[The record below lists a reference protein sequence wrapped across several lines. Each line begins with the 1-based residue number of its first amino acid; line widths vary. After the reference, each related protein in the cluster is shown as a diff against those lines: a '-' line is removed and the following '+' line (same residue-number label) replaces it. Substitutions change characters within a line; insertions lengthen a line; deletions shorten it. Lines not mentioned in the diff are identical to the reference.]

1 MGERKKKERE
11 KTAEQ
16 CNVFHGRHRRVCFIF
31 FFSFSSLFSFF
42 TPFSPRPPPFFSF
55 FFISFEIHAG
65 GNTNFDPS
73 PEGSRADAMSTE
85 ASNVSGIFCTT
96 VAPLLPRKRTEG
108 WRDRRWQ
115 RRIGGVG
122 DQAGV
127 HTVLVLM
134 NSFTRHSCHP

>member
-1 MGERKKKERE
+1 MKRRETGGGEREERRNSVTRFRTE
-11 KTAEQ
+11 
-16 CNVFHGRHRRVCFIF
+16 GRHGRVCFIIF
-31 FFSFSSLFSFF
+31 FFFFLPLPRLFILPFGTHTHTHTH
-42 TPFSPRPPPFFSF
+42 TPVVETR
-55 FFISFEIHAG
+55 ISILRWKKG
-65 GNTNFDPS
+65 LV
-73 PEGSRADAMSTE
+73 AMSTE

>member
-1 MGERKKKERE
+1 MGERKEKERK

-16 CNVFHGRHRRVCFIF
+16 YNMFHRRHRRMCFIYF
-31 FFSFSSLFSFF
+31 FFSFSLVFF
-42 TPFSPRPPPFFSF
+42 YSSSSPLPPFFFSF
-55 FFISFEIHAG
+55 LFLSEHD